1 MANSGV
7 EEMKQKYMNRTILKI
22 ALIGYVAL
30 LVLLLTVNLMML
42 HNNYRDNQNAIIR
55 QMQDMADKI
64 EEHLNATNSF
74 LYGIYADNYNFQTLS
89 RSPSAIEE
97 YNNMYDLNNTV
108 ELYQV
113 THDSFDAYFI
123 MSGRDN
129 NVLYRAGD
137 ISAEAV
143 HTMKELLSA
152 SMNTHISS
160 EQYFFY
166 TNETDCYG
174 LTIYHQGSIAIAGVC
189 DLGKYRTLLQNQL
202 TNSQEIAI
210 WFPGNQEENNARISE
225 LAADI
230 RIDPDADSFLESRW
244 NRTLYGAHVG
254 QREVWLL
261 CQDNRSFL
269 NYISLLQIFLLLIT
283 ILSVVG
289 VIHLYHSL
297 IRRIVRPMYRLMD
310 VMEDIQ
316 NNSSSQIP
324 DMNLP
329 FYEMN
334 LMNRTLKNMVEEIRS
349 RKIQYYEEKLSR
361 QEAQLQF
368 MQLQL
373 KPHFFLNCLKSLN
386 TMATDAGMS
395 GMQEIILQISD
406 YLRYFL
412 RIDRKITRLHEE
424 IAFSENYV
432 KLQNL
437 LANRR
442 IDCCFLMEEDLHEW
456 DVPVLC
462 IQTFL
467 ENSIKYVR
475 LQQGESLL
483 SIHVQINRLKTED
496 GRELLNIIIRD
507 FGQGYPDALL
517 PELNRRYHYGINSV
531 GINNIKQRCD
541 ILYGEQAEYSFYNMD
556 GAVSELFLPAA
567 PERNREEIVEHE
579 TLIGG

>member
-1 MANSGV
+1 
-7 EEMKQKYMNRTILKI
+7 MKLKYMNRTILKI
-22 ALIGYVAL
+22 ALVGYVAL

-42 HNNYRDNQNAIIR
+42 HNNYRDSQNTVIR
-55 QMQDMADKI
+55 QMQDMADEI

-89 RSPSAIEE
+89 LSPSAIEE
-97 YNNMYDLNNTV
+97 YNNMYELNNTFS
-108 ELYQV
+108 LYQT

-123 MSGRDN
+123 LSGQN
-129 NVLYRAGD
+129 NNILYRAED

-143 HTMKELLSA
+143 DTMKELISA
-152 SMNTHISS
+152 SMNTQIPSQ
-160 EQYFFY
+160 QYFFY
-166 TNETDCYG
+166 INETDCYG
-174 LTIYHQGSIAIAGVC
+174 LTIYQQGSIAVAGVC
-189 DLGKYRTLLQNQL
+189 DLGKYRTLLQNQF
-202 TNSQEIAI
+202 TRSQEITI
-210 WFPGNQEENNARISE
+210 WFPDNPETSSGKIPQLLTTVQIDQNAG
-225 LAADI
+225 
-230 RIDPDADSFLESRW
+230 SFLENKW
-244 NRTLYGAHVG
+244 NQTLYGTRVG
-254 QREVWLL
+254 QRNVWLL
-261 CQDNRSFL
+261 CQDGRSLL
-269 NYISLLQIFLLLIT
+269 NHISLLQIFLLLIT
-283 ILSVVG
+283 ILSVAG
-289 VIHLYHSL
+289 VIYLYHSL
-297 IRRIVRPMYRLMD
+297 VRQIVRPMYRLMD
-310 VMEDIQ
+310 VMEEIQ

-386 TMATDAGMS
+386 TMASDAGMS
-395 GMQEIILQISD
+395 AMQEMILKISD

-412 RIDRKITRLHEE
+412 RIDRKTTKLHEE
-424 IAFSENYV
+424 ITFSENYV

-442 IDCCFLMEEDLHEW
+442 IDCRFLMEEDLTKW

-467 ENSIKYVR
+467 ENSIKYAR
-475 LQQGESLL
+475 LQRGESLL
-483 SIHVQINRLKTED
+483 SIRVQINRLKTED

-507 FGQGYPDALL
+507 FGQGYPEALL
-517 PELNRRYHYGINSV
+517 PELNRRYHYGTNSV

-556 GAVSELFLPAA
+556 GAVSELFLPAV
-567 PERNREEIVEHE
+567 PERNREEILEHE
-579 TLIGG
+579 TLIGR